1 MKRKI
6 TKYPTS
12 ITASSS
18 IDPFSDS
25 VTQGISEKLN
35 VSPAI
40 AQIITDWYGEEDMY
54 TDFDDVED
62 YVAYICNDIYDLID
76 VLIEDGTFKGA
87 GQMRSVAKALGL
99 M

>member
-6 TKYPTS
+6 TKFPTS

-18 IDPFSDS
+18 IDPFSAS
-25 VTQGISEKLN
+25 VTQRIGEQLN
-35 VSPAI
+35 VSPKI
-40 AQIITDWYGEEDMY
+40 SQIIADWYAEEGDY
-54 TDFDDVED
+54 RYYDDVED
-62 YVAYICNDIYDLID
+62 YVDYICNDIYDLID

-87 GQMRSVAKALGL
+87 GKMRSVAKALGL